1 MQTSVENL
9 EVVRSSR
16 LPRNAWRL
24 IILEFWERFSYY
36 GILAILVLFLTGDR
50 ANDGFGW
57 SDSRA
62 LNALA
67 IFSALAFMLPT
78 LGGFIAD
85 RWIGARRSVLLGST
99 LLVAGN
105 VLLTIS
111 AAGLAAAS
119 AAAAQ
124 ARDETLL
131 IAGLVAVALGNCF
144 FKSPMVTLLG
154 NMFGREDGTRDQAFR
169 YYYQG
174 IMLGT
179 LAAALL
185 VGSMVK
191 IAGWWSGF
199 ALTAIGMSI
208 AFAMFLSMPRVE
220 GAGQANDQPSG
231 ALATPPA
238 TAADLRTALLSVLLL
253 GAFLC
258 IIMVGWIQFQGLW
271 ILEVERSSD
280 RSIGDWTVPS
290 SWLLA
295 INAIAVVT
303 LAPAVGRWWQQLRPP
318 DQPLGFAIQFAT
330 AFFIMGVGHL
340 VIAFGFRNPS
350 PHAVSMFWPVASV
363 LIVTLGEAIF
373 WPSSYNAIHKLS
385 PAGMKSVMMGLW
397 FAMLGIGH
405 YFTHQVARL
414 AESVGFARL
423 SVMIAVAMFAAG
435 LLLLW
440 ARKTLPL
447 LRRV

>member
-9 EVVRSSR
+9 TVTRSSR

-36 GILAILVLFLTGDR
+36 GILAIMVLFLTGER
-50 ANDGFGW
+50 TNGGFGW

-78 LGGFIAD
+78 LGGYIAD

-105 VLLTIS
+105 VLLTVS
-111 AAGLAAAS
+111 AVGLAAAS

-124 ARDETLL
+124 SRDEALL
-131 IAGLVAVALGNCF
+131 IAGLAAVALGNCF

-154 NMFGREDGTRDQAFR
+154 NIFGREDATRDQAFR
-169 YYYQG
+169 YYYQA

-185 VGSMVK
+185 VGSLVK
-191 IAGWWSGF
+191 FAGWWSGF
-199 ALTAIGMSI
+199 ALTAVGMSI
-208 AFAMFLSMPRVE
+208 AFAMFLGMPRVDSAAQGTIE
-220 GAGQANDQPSG
+220 QSAPTRSA
-231 ALATPPA
+231 A
-238 TAADLRTALLSVLLL
+238 TATDFRQALLSILLL

-280 RSIGDWTVPS
+280 RSVGDWTVPS

-295 INAIAVVT
+295 VNAIAVVT
-303 LAPAVGRWWQQLRPP
+303 MAPAVGRWWQRLRPP
-318 DQPLGFAIQFAT
+318 EQPLGFALQFAT
-330 AFFIMGVGHL
+330 AFFVMGVGHL

-350 PHAVSMFWPVASV
+350 PHAVSMFWPIASV

-373 WPSSYNAIHKLS
+373 WPSSYNAVHKLS
-385 PAGMKSVMMGLW
+385 PVGMKSVMMGLW

-414 AESVGFARL
+414 AESVGFAR
-423 SVMIAVAMFAAG
+423 
-435 LLLLW
+435 
-440 ARKTLPL
+440 
-447 LRRV
+447 

>member
-9 EVVRSSR
+9 EVARSSR

-50 ANDGFGW
+50 ANGGFGW

-78 LGGFIAD
+78 LGGYVAD

-105 VLLTIS
+105 VLLTVS
-111 AAGLAAAS
+111 AAGFAAAS

-124 ARDETLL
+124 ARDESLL

-199 ALTAIGMSI
+199 ALTAVGMSI
-208 AFAMFLSMPRVE
+208 AFAMFLWMPRVDT
-220 GAGQANDQPSG
+220 AGHTSVAQSA
-231 ALATPPA
+231 APA
-238 TAADLRTALLSVLLL
+238 VAADFRQALLSILLL

-271 ILEVERSSD
+271 ILEVERWSD
-280 RSIGDWTVPS
+280 RSVGKWTVPS

-303 LAPAVGRWWQQLRPP
+303 IAPAVGRWWQRLRPP
-318 DQPLGFAIQFAT
+318 ERPLGFAIQFAT

-340 VIAFGFRNPS
+340 VITFGFRAPS

-373 WPSSYNAIHKLS
+373 WPSSYNAVHKLS

-423 SVMIAVAMFAAG
+423 SVMIAIAMFVAG

-440 ARKTLPL
+440 ARKALPL
-447 LRRV
+447 LRRI